1 MITDGLPKS
10 YLVKQDANFEGVK
23 VISVETPF
31 KQRISDFLQKNDDFG
46 PISQGWGCKN
56 DSTFNFYFTFM
67 LKRRFTSLLS
77 ALNLVSR

>member
-1 MITDGLPKS
+1 MSEEEKNNVERTLFLLGKCYLCDGFYLELLMITDGLPKS

-46 PISQGWGCKN
+46 PISQG
-56 DSTFNFYFTFM
+56 
-67 LKRRFTSLLS
+67 
-77 ALNLVSR
+77 